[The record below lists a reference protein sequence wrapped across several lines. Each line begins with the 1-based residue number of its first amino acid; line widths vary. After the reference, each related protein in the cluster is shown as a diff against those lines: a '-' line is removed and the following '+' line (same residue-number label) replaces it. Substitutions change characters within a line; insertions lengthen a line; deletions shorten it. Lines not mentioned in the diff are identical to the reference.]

1 MHSTADQIVRD
12 YLNDVDHLLQH
23 VDAASVAVMAPTE
36 LERMIHALRAILAR
50 HASDAGGRCHRC
62 TARWAWWRQ
71 ARPCHAWQIAHQHLV
86 EAAPAHPTGPILAF
100 GGPR

>member
-1 MHSTADQIVRD
+1 MRD

-23 VDAASVAVMAPTE
+23 ADAASVAVMAPTE

-50 HASDAGGRCHRC
+50 HAPNADGRCHRC
-62 TARWAWWRQ
+62 TARWAWWSQ

-86 EAAPAHPTGPILAF
+86 EAAPAHPTGPILAA